1 MEGVNRFLVINQ
13 PDGQILHKYTGI
25 GGDVTLLETTVVIG
39 EKSFQ
44 GCDTLRSVEIPDKVT
59 SIRAHAFSQCR
70 NLTTVTGLGGLRLI
84 DYGAF
89 SGCTSLSEITLPQTL
104 RQIWTSAF
112 ADCSALTSLEIPASV
127 IEILW
132 SAFEGCTGLTSIT
145 IHPGVRSIYDAAF
158 RNCASLT
165 SVELPFTVKEIAE
178 STFEGCASLTTVTI
192 PKSVTSIGY
201 RAFRG
206 CTSLSTI
213 RYAGSPED
221 WDAVEK
227 SDAEIPEGVT
237 VITGLLTE
245 TEENG
250 FVCLEDTLVAY
261 RGEGGDVTVPA
272 YVTRI
277 AEGAFAGCETV
288 TALTLPARLTD
299 VGKGAFRGCTA
310 LTTLSVPYG
319 IETIG
324 EDVLAGCDALRSV
337 RYPGLRREWEKLGC
351 ELPAGVVLHCKEET
365 YYVTTDLTE
374 DGKVTEGQSQAVNES
389 VFLPIAQKL
398 EGCLLKIEGS
408 TSSSYDNSDDE
419 RASCSESHSSFVRYG
434 EISPY
439 EDSEALFWAN
449 GTVSGVIFRIKSGSK
464 TQFRRFSFDG
474 SLCQPIRLG
483 YSASHSSRYTYID
496 RITLVEKGKDGAPE
510 EGRRIRFTISEND
523 PDW

>member
-44 GCDTLRSVEIPDKVT
+44 GCDTLRSVEIPGKVT

-70 NLTTVTGLGGLRLI
+70 NLTAVTGLDGLRLI

-112 ADCSALTSLEIPASV
+112 ADCSALTSLEIPPSV

-158 RNCASLT
+158 RNCTSLT
-165 SVELPFTVKEIAE
+165 SVELPFTVEEIAE
-178 STFEGCASLTTVTI
+178 STFEGCSGLTTVTI

-250 FVCLEDTLVAY
+250 FVCLENILVAY
-261 RGEGGDVTVPA
+261 RGEGGDVTVPT
-272 YVTRI
+272 YVKHI
-277 AEGAFAGCETV
+277 AE
-288 TALTLPARLTD
+288 
-299 VGKGAFRGCTA
+299 GAFRGCTA
-310 LTTLSVPYG
+310 LTALSVPYG

-337 RYPGLRREWEKLGC
+337 YYPGLRREWEKLGY

-374 DGKVTEGQSQAVNES
+374 GGKVTEGQSKAVTES

-419 RASCSESHSSFVRYG
+419 RASCSESHSTFVRYG
-434 EISPY
+434 EISPF

-449 GTVSGVIFRIKSGSK
+449 GTISGVIFRIKSGSK
-464 TQFRRFSFDG
+464 ISFRRFSFDG